1 MGRLQRQRGALT
13 EREIANYLS
22 EQLGTVVKR
31 KLGQARDSG
40 EDISVPP
47 FRIEVK
53 RRKKLAVLDFMR
65 QCETGSLPNEIP
77 LVIMRVDGDTRPVV
91 MMRLDQFMP
100 MMQGEVIEEN
110 SGAKNQDAVSPSGD

>member
-65 QCETGSLPNEIP
+65 QCETGSLPTEIP

-100 MMQGEVIEEN
+100 MMQGEVIQEN
-110 SGAKNQDAVSPSGD
+110 GGAKNPNEDALSGD

>member
-1 MGRLQRQRGALT
+1 MGRLQRNRGATT

-40 EDISVPP
+40 EDISIPP

-53 RRKKLAVLDFMR
+53 RRRGFAGLSFLIQA
-65 QCETGSLPNEIP
+65 ETGAEPGEIP
-77 LVIMRVDGDTRPVV
+77 TVIVRVDGDTRPVV
-91 MMRLDQFMP
+91 LLRLDHFVKLMR
-100 MMQGEVIEEN
+100 EEI
-110 SGAKNQDAVSPSGD
+110 DV

>member
-1 MGRLQRQRGALT
+1 MAKLQRDRGAST
-13 EREIANYLS
+13 EREIANYLT

-53 RRKKLAVLDFMR
+53 RRMKLAVMEFMR
-65 QCETGSLPNEIP
+65 QCEKGSEPNEIP

-91 MMRLDQFMP
+91 MMRLDQFIP
-100 MMQGEVIEEN
+100 MMRGELDD
-110 SGAKNQDAVSPSGD
+110 KQ